1 MNHDQIFQFASL
13 PMAFGWGLLC
23 AALLGPVRWQSL
35 ALTVG
40 GRVMPLLLC
49 VGYVIVLASSR
60 GAPGGF
66 SSLSDVGVLFS
77 SKGPLLA
84 GWIHFLAFDLL
95 IGRWQ
100 VDRVLAIGRP
110 MLLRV
115 LTLFCLFATLMFG
128 PLGLLLFLVV
138 FKLTERSHAASRLAQ

>member
-13 PMAFGWGLLC
+13 PMALGWALLTV
-23 AALLGPVRWQSL
+23 ALLGPPRWQSL
-35 ALTVG
+35 ALTIG
-40 GRVMPLLLC
+40 GRVMPLMLC

-60 GAPGGF
+60 GAAGGF
-66 SSLSDVGVLFS
+66 GSLSDVMLLFS

-100 VDRVLAIGRP
+100 VDRVIAVGRP
-110 MLLRV
+110 LLLRV
-115 LTLFCLFATLMFG
+115 LTVFCLFATLMFG
-128 PLGLLLFLVV
+128 PLGLLLFLAA
-138 FKLTERSHAASRLAQ
+138 FKLTERTHAAARAAA

>member
-1 MNHDQIFQFASL
+1 MNYDQIFQLASV
-13 PMAFGWGLLC
+13 PMALGWVLLC
-23 AALLGPVRWQSL
+23 VALLGPASWQSL
-35 ALTVG
+35 ALVVG

-60 GAPGGF
+60 GASGGF

-95 IGRWQ
+95 VGRWQ
-100 VDRVLAIGRP
+100 VDKVLAVGRP
-110 MLLRV
+110 LLLRLLTV
-115 LTLFCLFATLMFG
+115 LCLFATLMFG
-128 PLGLLLFLVV
+128 PMGLLLFLVV
-138 FKLTERSHAASRLAQ
+138 FKLSERSHVAVGQVR

>member
-1 MNHDQIFQFASL
+1 MHHDQIFQFASL
-13 PMAFGWGLLC
+13 PMAFGWVLLC
-23 AALLGPVRWQSL
+23 VGLLGPVRWQSL

-66 SSLSDVGVLFS
+66 GSLSEVSLLFS

-95 IGRWQ
+95 VGRWQ
-100 VDRVLAIGRP
+100 VDKVLAVGRP
-110 MLLRV
+110 WLLRLLTV
-115 LTLFCLFATLMFG
+115 LCLFATLMFG
-128 PLGLLLFLVV
+128 PMGLLLFLVV
-138 FKLTERSHAASRLAQ
+138 FKLSERSHVAVGQVR

>member
-1 MNHDQIFQFASL
+1 
-13 PMAFGWGLLC
+13 
-23 AALLGPVRWQSL
+23 
-35 ALTVG
+35 
-40 GRVMPLLLC
+40 
-49 VGYVIVLASSR
+49 
-60 GAPGGF
+60 
-66 SSLSDVGVLFS
+66 VLFS

-100 VDRVLAIGRP
+100 VDRVLAAGRP
-110 MLLRV
+110 LLLRV

-138 FKLTERSHAASRLAQ
+138 FKLTETSHAASRLAQ